1 VFVVKSV
8 QDRASDDLKLAGRT
22 GAGGVAKAGRQ
33 NADQEDRTQGQI
45 GPGSVVV
52 GHPRYQDS
60 PQVPFAQWNDAVQT
74 LPPQGSDKPFAKRVR
89 LGLRTGAVIT
99 SGTTSNEPG
108 RARSATLSNSP
119 DLKAPLQRP
128 RLGSILKPR
137 QSVIK
142 SIEEKDGYD
151 GVWAG

>member
-1 VFVVKSV
+1 MTHWSPLPSTTDTVFVVKSV

-99 SGTTSNEPG
+99 V
-108 RARSATLSNSP
+108 
-119 DLKAPLQRP
+119 
-128 RLGSILKPR
+128 PR
-137 QSVIK
+137 QHKLDSLGRLSK
-142 SIEEKDGYD
+142 RGFL
-151 GVWAG
+151 AHL